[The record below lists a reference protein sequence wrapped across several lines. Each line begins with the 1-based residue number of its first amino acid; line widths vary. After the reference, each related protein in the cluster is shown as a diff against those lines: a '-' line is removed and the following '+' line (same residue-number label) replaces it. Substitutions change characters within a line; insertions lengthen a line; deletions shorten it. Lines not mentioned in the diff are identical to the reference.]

1 MGKTRTPELPVGDP
15 AHVAPK
21 GLGHSVDRVTC
32 RWQHPGVVTRRV
44 RSRNGRGSLQNLV
57 GGWATR
63 LKNMKINWEDYS
75 QYMEK

>member
-32 RWQHPGVVTRRV
+32 RWQPRVSRGTCEAATAGVHF
-44 RSRNGRGSLQNLV
+44 
-57 GGWATR
+57 
-63 LKNMKINWEDYS
+63 KIICQLSVDG
-75 QYMEK
+75 